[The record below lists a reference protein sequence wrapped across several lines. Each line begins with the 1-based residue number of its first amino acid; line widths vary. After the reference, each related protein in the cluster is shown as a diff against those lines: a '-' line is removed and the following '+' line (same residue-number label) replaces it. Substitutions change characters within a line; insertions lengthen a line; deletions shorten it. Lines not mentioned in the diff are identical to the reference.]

1 MNAVKKAAL
10 EKRAVLGLAALFAVV
25 FVMGPLRSLGLFR
38 LGAAV
43 PTAAGTGID
52 RVNVTR
58 SVGGLLREGW
68 EKLDQQVETA
78 TARASDAAPKA
89 AAAYTAFEMRDPLK
103 SLLPAPA
110 ASAEDAQAA
119 ELAVQEA
126 PPPPPALH
134 VEGLVWGGDR
144 PKAIIDG
151 RVYSLEDTVA
161 GAKILA
167 IDRGGVTIEH
177 LGQPIVYSTASA
189 K

>member
-1 MNAVKKAAL
+1 MNGGKKAAL
-10 EKRAVLGLAALFAVV
+10 EKRVVLGLAAVFVVV

-38 LGAAV
+38 PRAGVPAAG
-43 PTAAGTGID
+43 GTGIE
-52 RVNVTR
+52 RVKVAR
-58 SVGGLLREGW
+58 PVAGLLREGW
-68 EKLDQQVETA
+68 EKVDQQQVVETT
-78 TARASDAAPKA
+78 TAPQAVP
-89 AAAYTAFEMRDPLK
+89 AYTAFEARNPFK
-103 SLLPAPA
+103 SLLPVPQVLAQN
-110 ASAEDAQAA
+110 AQADVS
-119 ELAVQEA
+119 AVQEA
-126 PPPPPALH
+126 SAPPPQLH

-177 LGQPIVYSTASA
+177 LGKPVVYSTASA